1 MLTLWILVLLQKPYL
16 SLYGFGNVDLV
27 GCPTIRSTIS
37 FCVFIEANCILWY
50 SKKEPIV
57 VCSNSKDTL

>member
-1 MLTLWILVLLQKPYL
+1 MLTLWILVLLHKPYL

-37 FCVFIEANCILWY
+37 FCVFIEAGQLHFMVF
-50 SKKEPIV
+50 KERT
-57 VCSNSKDTL
+57 NSCLF